1 MTESVNSYS
10 AGKRDLPAA
19 DRFLSPGGSK
29 PRRYIFSFL
38 HPENPVLLSFIF
50 IGIVLELFYVL
61 VFALTPLSTTY
72 PKLSPLGEEWSWTLA
87 LSELLFH
94 RSRSLSGGFTDLGS
108 YFLLLGLTF
117 IVLAGVYLYA
127 GRRAFHDSNKI
138 GNTSRWLLL
147 PLVGATIFGITLLF
161 LPALFSNEVYSYI
174 LNGRMLTTYHVDPII
189 TPPAQIHQD
198 PFFAWISQ
206 PNVPNVYGPLWIVIA
221 SVLVRVSNSVI
232 VTLLLFKSLAL
243 LFHLI
248 NCILIWATL
257 GKLAFTRRLFGTL
270 LYAWNP
276 LALIELAG
284 NGHND
289 GMLICLLLL
298 ATWLYAQQKGGW
310 YDIGAIALLGLA
322 MGVNLIGILF
332 MPLLIWF
339 SIRRERRIEQAIW
352 SFTWRAILALAVLF
366 TVYLPFW
373 HGSSTYLAII
383 SSIDLQ
389 HFVHSPLGVLVKAM
403 RWLFRHFLGGL
414 NISPS
419 YTTFIQP
426 LDSANA
432 TVLSSTIFIFALI
445 YFYMLGKVR
454 KSPITVPTMH
464 SSATSG
470 FDELF
475 TSLSVVILGYMV
487 LVLGAFWPWYVLW
500 ALWVIALRRF
510 DVLTGSVLLLSCTAL
525 LTYPLLYLDKLPI
538 ASYQP
543 LLIFGI
549 PLVYLIANMIIKRNE
564 RKMLEYDRRS
574 ETA

>member
-1 MTESVNSYS
+1 MTELVNTPG
-10 AGKRDLPAA
+10 AGESLLPGG
-19 DRFLSPGGSK
+19 DSSPSPGGGK
-29 PRRYIFSFL
+29 PRHYISAFL
-38 HPENPVLLSFIF
+38 HPENSALRRFIL
-50 IGIVLELFYVL
+50 IGIALELLYLL
-61 VFALTPLSTTY
+61 VFALTALSTTS
-72 PKLSPLGEEWSWTLA
+72 PKLSPLGIEWSWTLA
-87 LSELLFH
+87 LSQLLFH
-94 RSRSLSGGFTDLGS
+94 RSRNLSGGFSDHGP

-117 IVLAGVYLYA
+117 IVLTGVYLYA
-127 GRRAFHDSNKI
+127 GGRAFHDSNKVRI
-138 GNTSRWLLL
+138 TSRWLLL

-161 LPALFSNEVYSYI
+161 LPTLFSNEVYSYI
-174 LNGRMLTTYHVDPII
+174 FSGRMLTIYHVDPII

-206 PNVPNVYGPLWIVIA
+206 PNVPNVYGPLWMVVA
-221 SVLVRVSNSVI
+221 SLLVRVSSSVI

-243 LFHLI
+243 LFHLV
-248 NCILIWATL
+248 NCILIWAIL

-270 LYAWNP
+270 LYTWNP

-298 ATWLYAQQKGGW
+298 ATWLYAQKKGGW
-310 YDIGAIALLGLA
+310 YDVGAIALLGLA
-322 MGVNLIGILF
+322 MSVNLVGILF
-332 MPLLIWF
+332 TPLLIWF
-339 SIRRERRIEQAIW
+339 SMRRERRIEQAIW
-352 SFTWRAILALAVLF
+352 SFIWRAILALAILF
-366 TVYLPFW
+366 IVYLPFW

-414 NISPS
+414 NISPF

-432 TVLSSTIFIFALI
+432 TVISSTIFLFALI
-445 YFYMLGKVR
+445 YFYVLGKVR
-454 KSPITVPTMH
+454 KAPITH
-464 SSATSG
+464 SSATPG

-475 TSLSVVILGYMV
+475 TSLSVVILAYIV
-487 LVLGAFWPWYVLW
+487 LVLGVFWPWYVLW

-510 DVLTGSVLLLSCTAL
+510 DALTGSVLLLSCTAL
-525 LTYPLLYLDKLPI
+525 LTYPLLYLDMLPI

-549 PLVYLIANMIIKRNE
+549 PLVYLIANIIRRRNE
-564 RKMLEYDRRS
+564 RKLLEYDRRS